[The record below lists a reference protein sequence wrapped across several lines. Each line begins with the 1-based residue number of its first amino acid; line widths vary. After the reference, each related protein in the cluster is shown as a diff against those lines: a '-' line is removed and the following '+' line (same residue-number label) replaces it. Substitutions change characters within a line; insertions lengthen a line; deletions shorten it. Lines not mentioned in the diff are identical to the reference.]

1 MTSLRCGDIRSI
13 WKPLSFFNFSSVF
26 YFFYGM
32 AVEDFVRIIVKNS
45 GKKLDIK
52 LDDLFDKETVDLYVV
67 KVFFM
72 FSG

>member
-1 MTSLRCGDIRSI
+1 
-13 WKPLSFFNFSSVF
+13 
-26 YFFYGM
+26 M